1 VLLSAFEFIGRFHP
15 VFVHLPI
22 GVLLLALLLQW
33 ISFRPGYT
41 IPAPVM
47 KMIWWIGII
56 GALISCITGYLLSL
70 NGEYEKGL
78 VNIHMWLGIAVA
90 SISLLV
96 ASKIFLKDYGLV
108 YKAGTILLFLLIIF
122 TGHFGG
128 SLTHGSDFLTAG
140 WSDSEETAKE
150 AEVRTITNVQEAG
163 AYADIIEPMFSSKC
177 YSCHGP
183 KKQKG
188 KLRLDKPELIRKGGK
203 NGEIVMS
210 GDPKHSELMKR
221 LLLPR
226 QEEEHMPP
234 KQKPQ
239 LKESQVELIS
249 WWIEQ
254 GCSFD
259 KKVKELEQPDK
270 IKTLLTSLENKTGA
284 EKQAIKLQPD
294 EPVEAADEKAVSNL
308 REKGVIVMPVAMGSN
323 YLSANFVNAS
333 SFGDADAKL
342 LAPLKKQLVSVKA
355 GNTRIG
361 DDGLKLL
368 AACKNLISL
377 QLNNTA
383 ITDKGL
389 VYLKSLENLQSINLV
404 NTNVSVQ
411 GVAAL
416 ENIKK
421 LEHIYVYKT
430 KVNGQDYNQLKR
442 IFPKTV
448 IDTGGY
454 SLPTIPSD
462 TVHLTKPKTTLA
474 P

>member
-1 VLLSAFEFIGRFHP
+1 MLLSVSEFIGRFHP

-33 ISFRPGYT
+33 ISFRPGYS
-41 IPAPVM
+41 IPAPVT
-47 KMIWWIGII
+47 KMIWWIGIA

-78 VNIHMWLGIAVA
+78 VNLHMWLGIAVA
-90 SISLLV
+90 SLSLLV
-96 ASKIFLKDYGLV
+96 ASKIFLKDYNLV
-108 YKAGTILLFLLIIF
+108 YKAGTILLFVVILF
-122 TGHFGG
+122 TGHYGG

-140 WSDSEETAKE
+140 WSDSDE
-150 AEVRTITNVQEAG
+150 AVNEVQIKTITNVQEAN
-163 AYADIIEPMFSSKC
+163 AYADVIEPMFNSKC

-210 GDPKHSELMKR
+210 GDPKHSELIKR

-226 QEEEHMPP
+226 EEEEHMPP

-239 LKESQVELIS
+239 LKESQIELIS

-259 KKVKELEQPDK
+259 KKVKELQQPDK

-284 EKQAIKLQPD
+284 EKQVIRLQPD
-294 EPVEAADEKAVSNL
+294 EPVEAANEKAVNEL
-308 REKGVIVMPVAMGSN
+308 REKGVIVMPVATGSN
-323 YLSANFVNAS
+323 YLSANFVTAG
-333 SFGDADAKL
+333 SFGDADIKL

-355 GNTRIG
+355 GNTKIG
-361 DDGLKLL
+361 DEGLKQL
-368 AACKNLISL
+368 AECRNLISI

-389 VYLKSLENLQSINLV
+389 VYLKPLENLQSINLV
-404 NTNVSVQ
+404 NTSVSLQ

-416 ENIKK
+416 ESLKK
-421 LEHIYVYKT
+421 LEYIYVYKT
-430 KVNGQDYNQLKR
+430 RITPQDYNQLKR
-442 IFPKTV
+442 IFPKTI

-454 SLPTIPSD
+454 TVPLLPTD
-462 TVHLTKPKTTLA
+462 TVRLTKPKTA
-474 P
+474 VVP